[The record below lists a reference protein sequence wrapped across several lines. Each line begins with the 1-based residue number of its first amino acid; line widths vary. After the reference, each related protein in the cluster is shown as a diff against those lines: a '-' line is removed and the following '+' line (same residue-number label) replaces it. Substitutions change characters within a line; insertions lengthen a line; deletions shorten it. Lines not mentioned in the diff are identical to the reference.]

1 MPGNNLRSIRG
12 RDPLAEVARLIA
24 QADPYSERA
33 SGDAYQM
40 NERYSQVGERHM
52 ASPPSAPSCSHTAQ
66 ERRYESESAGS
77 RYFPRPRR
85 KSTII
90 NAMKRLCLCL
100 GTS

>member
-1 MPGNNLRSIRG
+1 MPGSNLRSIRG

-52 ASPPSAPSCSHTAQ
+52 ASPPSAPSCSHAAQ

-77 RYFPRPRR
+77 RYF
-85 KSTII
+85 SASAAQI
-90 NAMKRLCLCL
+90 NDYQRDEAALPLP
-100 GTS
+100 